1 MIGNMTVMEDD
12 SDYKDCNGQEGGL
25 RSQEAGS
32 SRLQGL
38 KLVENRLL
46 MRGDGR
52 RNVFGM
58 G

>member
-1 MIGNMTVMEDD
+1 MEDD
-12 SDYKDCNGQEGGL
+12 SDYKDCNGREGGL
-25 RSQEAGS
+25 RSREAGS

-46 MRGDGR
+46 MQGDGR